1 MYPEVPFDT
10 FVCDLVI
17 SQLLLD
23 KYVNSNTLVNAEH
36 AVIVHHIRFINDIY
50 VTDEHMDANFLIILD
65 LFHQVGTGKYKVNIV
80 GWVEVNIPYFF
91 RVSSLAYP
99 NLLGKKGY
107 VVVVVVR
114 LKLTSR

>member
-1 MYPEVPFDT
+1 MAVNYICHMYPEVTFDT

-17 SQLLLD
+17 SQLLLLD

-36 AVIVHHIRFINDIY
+36 AVMVHHIRFINDIY

-80 GWVEVNIPYFF
+80 GWVEFNIP
-91 RVSSLAYP
+91 
-99 NLLGKKGY
+99 
-107 VVVVVVR
+107 
-114 LKLTSR
+114 LKRKLVGRFYTWTTMT